1 MHSNLHS
8 LRSAPIEMHS
18 LFSALRGS
26 GKQIQMHLGA
36 TLCALRG
43 AGLCQ
48 ALHGISG
55 CHSIRS
61 LPAPAHLVG
70 LSCSSMRRALRVR
83 SAPRKV
89 SQLQLPG
96 PAGKFSAVVCSPC
109 LWWQSRGSS
118 RLQIQGRARACCP
131 TLQSTGLP
139 PAAGYL
145 KRWASR

>member
-1 MHSNLHS
+1 MLFNHHS
-8 LRSAPIEMHS
+8 LRLAPIEMHS
-18 LFSALRGS
+18 PFSGICGS
-26 GKQIQMHLGA
+26 GKQIQMQLCA
-36 TLCALRG
+36 ELCALRG
-43 AGLCQ
+43 ASLCQ
-48 ALHGISG
+48 ALHCMAGSR
-55 CHSIRS
+55 SIGS
-61 LPAPAHLVG
+61 LPASVHVVG

-145 KRWASR
+145 KR